1 MRQTTGGSGGL
12 GKAWFKLPEEGHR
25 LNSHTTADGAPGD
38 HLGAVCPQGGDGPP
52 LPQAPSRVL
61 KQRPLGCLTKFWYR
75 ASPPP
80 QNHDWPPL
88 HPKNPLDSAPH
99 RSASVLSLVE
109 SCMFI
114 VKTMPLCCFESSS
127 SCTFRP
133 DPFMPGVIFP
143 SFL

>member
-12 GKAWFKLPEEGHR
+12 GKAWFKLPEEGHG

-75 ASPPP
+75 APPP
-80 QNHDWPPL
+80 HRTMTGPPFTPRIHWTPPPTVPPL
-88 HPKNPLDSAPH
+88 S
-99 RSASVLSLVE
+99 
-109 SCMFI
+109 
-114 VKTMPLCCFESSS
+114 
-127 SCTFRP
+127 
-133 DPFMPGVIFP
+133 FP
-143 SFL
+143 SLRAVCSLLKQCHCVALNHPALALFVLMLLCLV